1 MKKGKLI
8 CTSLVASSLVSIAL
22 TSCGGSSSFKRVGI
36 LKFVEDTPLNL
47 AESGFVNALKSKGF
61 EDGKNITLTYQN
73 PNADSTKNSS
83 MASNLVLGNEMVFGI
98 ATPSAVALKNAVDK
112 NGIDIP
118 VLFTAVTNPVGA
130 GLVSSMIDHDSDN
143 VTGMSDM
150 TDVNLI
156 VNALTKFNNVDTVGI
171 LYNVSESNSQYQV
184 DLMKTAL
191 NAKNLSFEDKGVSD
205 DNLITSS
212 INSLSDKCDAIYI
225 PTDNHIAN
233 AIGQVREVAKSRGL
247 ITISADASLVE
258 SGSMIG
264 IGVNYETLGEEV
276 GKMAAEI
283 LSGSKKASDIDCAW
297 QSDPIMY
304 VNKTIAG
311 EAGITI
317 PEDLISNADKVY

>member
-1 MKKGKLI
+1 MKKGKLF
-8 CTSLVASSLVSIAL
+8 TLSLAASSMLAIAL
-22 TSCGGSSSFKRVGI
+22 TSCGGSSEVKKIGI

-47 AESGFVNALKSKGF
+47 AETGFVNALKAGGF
-61 EDGKNITLTYQN
+61 EDKKNITLNFQN
-73 PNADSTKNSS
+73 PNADATKNSS
-83 MASNLVLGNEMVFGI
+83 MASSLVLGNDIVFGI
-98 ATPSAVALKNAVDK
+98 ATPSAVALKTAVDK
-112 NGIDIP
+112 NGLDIP
-118 VLFTAVTNPVGA
+118 VLFTAVTNPTGA
-130 GLVSSMIDHDSDN
+130 GLVSSMTNHSEN

-156 VNALTKFNNVDTVGI
+156 VDALTQFDNVDNVGI

-184 DLMKTAL
+184 ELMKDAL
-191 NAKNLSFEDKGVSD
+191 KAKNLKYEDKGVID

-212 INSLSDKCDAIYI
+212 INSLSDTVDAIYI

-233 AIGQVREVAKSRGL
+233 AIGQVREVARSKGL

-258 SGSMIG
+258 NGTMIG

-276 GKMAAEI
+276 GEMAVEI
-283 LSGSKKASDIDCAW
+283 LKGNKTAKDIDCAW

-304 VNKTIAG
+304 VNKAIAG

-317 PEDLISNADKVY
+317 PESLIASADKAF

>member
-1 MKKGKLI
+1 MKKGKIFAL
-8 CTSLVASSLVSIAL
+8 SLVASSLVAVSL
-22 TSCGGSSSFKRVGI
+22 TSCGGSSSLKKIGI

-47 AESGFVNALKSKGF
+47 AETGFVNALKDAGF
-61 EDGKNITLTYQN
+61 VDGKNVTLNFQN
-73 PNADSTKNSS
+73 PNADATKNTS
-83 MASNLVLGNEMVFGI
+83 MASTLALGNDMVFGI

-112 NGIDIP
+112 NGLDVP

-156 VNALTKFNNVDTVGI
+156 VDALTKFSNVDTVGI

-191 NAKNLSFEDKGVSD
+191 SAKNLKFEDKGVSD

-212 INSLSDKCDAIYI
+212 INSLSDTVDAIYI

-233 AIGQVREVAKSRGL
+233 AIGQVREVAKSRSL

-258 SGSMIG
+258 SGSMVG
-264 IGVNYETLGEEV
+264 IGVNYETLGAEV
-276 GKMAAEI
+276 GKMAVEI
-283 LSGSKKASDIDCAW
+283 LNGNEKASDINCAW

-317 PEDLISNADKVY
+317 PDSLVNSADKVF